1 MNLPEFLTRNEDGA
15 IRFTGHRIDLYHILV
30 LYNEGLIEEQLHC
43 EYPSLPF
50 HVILHVIAF
59 YHENKAELDNYVA
72 AIDARIKRSRATA
85 PAAPTLAELKVR
97 RTALDS
103 ARSE

>member
-1 MNLPEFLTRNEDGA
+1 MNLPGFLMRNEDGA
-15 IRFTGHRIDLYHILV
+15 IWFTGHRIDLYHILV

-72 AIDARIKRSRATA
+72 AIDARIKRIRAA
-85 PAAPTLAELKVR
+85 DHIRPRHHAAF
-97 RTALDS
+97 S
-103 ARSE
+103 ARPC